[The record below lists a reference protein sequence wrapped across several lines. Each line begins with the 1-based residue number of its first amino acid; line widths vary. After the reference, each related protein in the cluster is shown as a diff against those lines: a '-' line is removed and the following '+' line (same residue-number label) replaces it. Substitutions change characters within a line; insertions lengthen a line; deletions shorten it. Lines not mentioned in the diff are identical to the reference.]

1 MTEQPIEPRE
11 RGEEQNPETSSPLPG
26 PDGGGGEGEVEA
38 AVQQAADA
46 RYAEALSGIN
56 VGSDTRA
63 GSLRGGSAAG
73 SEQDPDQARIDE
85 ALASE
90 GMSTPT
96 TEAEPKSF
104 GRGDP
109 GAGQDKVI
117 NTGEPNLGP
126 RGDPAEGRRDGE
138 AGDDADAATG

>member
-11 RGEEQNPETSSPLPG
+11 RGEEQNPETSSPLPD
-26 PDGGGGEGEVEA
+26 PDGDGGQVEE

-46 RYAEALSGIN
+46 RYAEALSGVN

-73 SEQDPDQARIDE
+73 SERDPDQERIDE

-96 TEAEPKSF
+96 TQSEPKSF
-104 GRGDP
+104 GHGDTA
-109 GAGQDKVI
+109 AGQDEVV
-117 NTGEPNLGP
+117 NTGQPNLGP
-126 RGDPAEGRRDGE
+126 RGDPVEGKRDVP